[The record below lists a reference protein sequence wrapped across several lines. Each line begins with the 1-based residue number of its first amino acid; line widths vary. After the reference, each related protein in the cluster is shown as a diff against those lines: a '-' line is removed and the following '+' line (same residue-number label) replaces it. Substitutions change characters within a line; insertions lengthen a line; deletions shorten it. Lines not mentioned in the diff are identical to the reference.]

1 MPRPHTT
8 MRKIRDVLRLRL
20 GDQLSLRQVSLS
32 LAIPHTT
39 VADYVRR
46 ARVAGITSWPL
57 PEELSDDDALETRL
71 FGSPASAP
79 RVRPEPDYAMIKK
92 ELPKKG
98 MTLMLLWVEHKELH
112 PDGYEYSQFCQLY
125 RDWRKKLD
133 VTMRQDHKAGE
144 KMFVDFPGL
153 TIPIYDER
161 DLTVSF
167 QAELFVAVLG
177 ASSYLYAEALRS
189 QELVHWCHAHE
200 NAFEAYGGCPAIC
213 VPDNLRS
220 GVTKPHRYEADV
232 NATYQEMAQHYGVV
246 IIPARSYKP
255 RDKAK
260 VEVAVQIAERWIIM
274 RLRKERFTSLG
285 ALNERIGELVEVIN
299 QRPFKKMEGSRAL
312 LFAEIDQPAL
322 RPLPATRY
330 DFATWTKAKVSLDYH
345 LQIDR
350 NFYSVPYNLVG
361 CVLDVRRS
369 ANVVEIFSK
378 NRRVASHKRSYA
390 KGVAVTEP
398 AHMPSSH
405 RRHAAWTPSRIVHW
419 AQKTGPSTAAFIE
432 ALLASR
438 PHPEQGF
445 RSALGV
451 LRLGKRYGPERLELA
466 CARSLAIQSFSYK
479 SVSSILQHGLD
490 QRPLAPVP
498 TRANPTHSNIRGPNY
513 YQ

>member
-1 MPRPHTT
+1 

-20 GDQLSLRQVSLS
+20 GEQLSLRQVSLS
-32 LAIPHTT
+32 LVIPHTT

-46 ARVAGITSWPL
+46 ARVAGIDSWPL
-57 PEELSDDDALETRL
+57 SDELSNDDALEARL
-71 FGSPASAP
+71 FGSQLSAP
-79 RVRPEPDYAMIKK
+79 RVRPEPDFEVMKK
-92 ELPKKG
+92 ELAKKG
-98 MTLMLLWVEHKELH
+98 MTLMLLWVEYREEH

-125 RDWRKKLD
+125 RTWRKKLD

-153 TIPIYDER
+153 TIPIYDAA
-161 DLTVSF
+161 DLTVSYR
-167 QAELFVAVLG
+167 AELFVAVLG
-177 ASSYLYAEALRS
+177 ASSYLYCEALRS

-200 NAFEAYGGCPAIC
+200 NAFAFFGGCPAMC

-220 GVTKPHRYEADV
+220 GVTTPHRYEADP
-232 NATYQEMAQHYGVV
+232 NATYQEMAEHYGVV
-246 IIPARSYKP
+246 IIPARPYKP

-260 VEVAVQIAERWIIM
+260 VEVGVQIAERWIIM

-285 ALNERIGELVEVIN
+285 ALNERIDELVELIN
-299 QRPFKKMEGSRAL
+299 NRPFKKLEGSRAV
-312 LFAEIDQPAL
+312 LFKEIDQPAL
-322 RPLPATRY
+322 RPLPTTRY
-330 DFATWTKAKVSLDYH
+330 DFAVWTKAKVSLDYH

-350 NFYSVPYNLVG
+350 NFYSVPYHLVG
-361 CVLDVRRS
+361 SILDVRTS
-369 ANVVEIFSK
+369 ANIVEIFFK

-405 RRHAAWTPSRIVHW
+405 RRHAAWTPSRIVRW
-419 AQKTGPSTAAFIE
+419 AEKTGPSTAAFIA
-432 ALLASR
+432 ALMASR

-451 LRLGKRYGPERLELA
+451 LRLEKRYGPERLELA
-466 CARSLAIQSFSYK
+466 CARSLAIHSLSYK
-479 SVSSILQHGLD
+479 SVFSILQHGLD
-490 QRPLAPVP
+490 QRPLVDVP
-498 TRANPTHSNIRGPNY
+498 SRANPTHSNIRGPNY

>member
-1 MPRPHTT
+1 
-8 MRKIRDVLRLRL
+8 
-20 GDQLSLRQVSLS
+20 
-32 LAIPHTT
+32 
-39 VADYVRR
+39 
-46 ARVAGITSWPL
+46 
-57 PEELSDDDALETRL
+57 
-71 FGSPASAP
+71 
-79 RVRPEPDYAMIKK
+79 
-92 ELPKKG
+92 
-98 MTLMLLWVEHKELH
+98 MTLMLLWVEYREEHR
-112 PDGYEYSQFCQLY
+112 DGYEYSQFCQLY

-167 QAELFVAVLG
+167 RAELFVAVLG

-189 QELVHWCHAHE
+189 QALVHWCHAHE
-200 NAFEAYGGCPAIC
+200 NAFESYGGCPAIA

-220 GVTKPHRYEADV
+220 GVTKPHRYEADP

-246 IIPARSYKP
+246 IIPARPYKP

-260 VEVAVQIAERWIIM
+260 VEVGVQIAERWIIM
-274 RLRKERFTSLG
+274 RLRKERFTSLST
-285 ALNERIGELVEVIN
+285 LNERIDELVEVIN
-299 QRPFKKMEGSRAL
+299 DRPFKKMDGSRASV
-312 LFAEIDQPAL
+312 FKEIDQPAL

-330 DFATWTKAKVSLDYH
+330 DFALWTKAKVSLDYH

-350 NFYSVPYNLVG
+350 NFYSVPYGLVG
-361 CVLDVRRS
+361 CVLDVRTS

-378 NRRVASHKRSYA
+378 NRRVASHKRSYS
-390 KGVAVTEP
+390 KCVAVTEV

-405 RRHAAWTPSRIVHW
+405 RRHAQWTPSRIVHW
-419 AQKTGPSTAAFIE
+419 AQKTGPSTAQFIE
-432 ALLASR
+432 ALMASR

-451 LRLGKRYGPERLELA
+451 LRLEKRYGSERLECA
-466 CARSLAIQSFSYK
+466 CARSLAIHSLSYK

-490 QRPLAPVP
+490 QRPLVGVP
-498 TRANPTHSNIRGPNY
+498 SRANPTHSNIRGRNY

>member
-1 MPRPHTT
+1 
-8 MRKIRDVLRLRL
+8 
-20 GDQLSLRQVSLS
+20 
-32 LAIPHTT
+32 
-39 VADYVRR
+39 
-46 ARVAGITSWPL
+46 
-57 PEELSDDDALETRL
+57 
-71 FGSPASAP
+71 
-79 RVRPEPDYAMIKK
+79 
-92 ELPKKG
+92 

-167 QAELFVAVLG
+167 RAELFVAVFG

-200 NAFEAYGGCPAIC
+200 NAFGFFGGCPAIA

-220 GVTKPHRYEADV
+220 GVTKPHRYAADP

-246 IIPARSYKP
+246 IIPARPYKP

-274 RLRKERFTSLG
+274 RLREERFTSLG
-285 ALNERIGELVEVIN
+285 ALNERIDELVEIIN
-299 QRPFKKMEGSRAL
+299 NRPFKKLEGSRASVFL
-312 LFAEIDQPAL
+312 EIDQPAL

-330 DFATWTKAKVSLDYH
+330 DFAMWTKAKVSLDYH

-361 CVLDVRRS
+361 SVLDVRTS
-369 ANVVEIFSK
+369 ANVVEIFAN
-378 NRRVASHKRSYA
+378 NRRVASHKRSYQ
-390 KGVAVTEP
+390 KGVAVTEGP
-398 AHMPSSH
+398 TC
-405 RRHAAWTPSRIVHW
+405 RAATAATRSGPRVASC
-419 AQKTGPSTAAFIE
+419 TGPRKPGPQRLS
-432 ALLASR
+432 S
-438 PHPEQGF
+438 
-445 RSALGV
+445 
-451 LRLGKRYGPERLELA
+451 LRR
-466 CARSLAIQSFSYK
+466 
-479 SVSSILQHGLD
+479 
-490 QRPLAPVP
+490 
-498 TRANPTHSNIRGPNY
+498 
-513 YQ
+513 

>member
-1 MPRPHTT
+1 

-46 ARVAGITSWPL
+46 ARGAGIESWPL
-57 PEELSDDDALETRL
+57 PEELSNDDALEARL
-71 FGSPASAP
+71 FGSSARAP
-79 RVRPEPDYAMIKK
+79 RVRPEPDFPMMKK

-98 MTLMLLWVEHKELH
+98 MTLMLLWVEYREEHSN
-112 PDGYEYSQFCQLY
+112 GYEYSQFCQLY
-125 RDWRKKLD
+125 RMWRKKLD
-133 VTMRQDHKAGE
+133 VTMRQDHKAAE

-167 QAELFVAVLG
+167 RAELFVAVLG

-189 QELVHWCHAHE
+189 QELVHWCHAHK
-200 NAFEAYGGCPAIC
+200 NAFEFFGGCPAIAM
-213 VPDNLRS
+213 PDNLRS
-220 GVTKPHRYEADV
+220 GVTTPHRYEADP

-246 IIPARSYKP
+246 IIPARPYKP

-260 VEVAVQIAERWIIM
+260 VEVAMQIAERWIIM
-274 RLRKERFTSLG
+274 ALRKERFTSLDE
-285 ALNERIGELVEVIN
+285 LNERVDELVELIN
-299 QRPFKKMEGSRAL
+299 DRPFKKMEGSRASVFL
-312 LFAEIDQPAL
+312 EIDQPAL
-322 RPLPATRY
+322 RPLPASRY
-330 DFATWTKAKVSLDYH
+330 DFATWTKAKVSLDYR

-361 CVLDVRRS
+361 SVLDVRTS
-369 ANVVEIFSK
+369 ANVVEIFAN
-378 NRRVASHKRSYA
+378 NRRVASHKRSYL
-390 KGVAVTEP
+390 KGVAVTEA

-405 RRHAAWTPSRIVHW
+405 RRHAQWTPSRIVHW
-419 AQKTGPSTAAFIE
+419 AEKTGPSTAQFIE
-432 ALLASR
+432 SLLASR

-451 LRLGKRYGPERLELA
+451 LRLEKRYGPERLELA
-466 CARSLAIQSFSYK
+466 CARSLAIHSFSYK
-479 SVSSILQHGLD
+479 SVASILQHGLD
-490 QRPLAPVP
+490 RRPLVEVP
-498 TRANPTHSNIRGPNY
+498 SRANPTHANVRGANY

>member
-1 MPRPHTT
+1 

-20 GDQLSLRQVSLS
+20 GEQLSLRQVSLS
-32 LAIPHTT
+32 LAMPHTT

-46 ARVAGITSWPL
+46 ARAAGITSWPL
-57 PEELSDDDALETRL
+57 PEELASDDALEARL
-71 FGSPASAP
+71 LGPPTSAP
-79 RVRPEPDYAMIKK
+79 RVRPEPDFAMIKK

-98 MTLMLLWVEHKELH
+98 MTLMLLWVEYKELH

-161 DLTVSF
+161 DLNMSYR
-167 QAELFVAVLG
+167 AELFVAVLG
-177 ASSYLYAEALRS
+177 ASSYLYCEALRS

-200 NAFEAYGGCPAIC
+200 NAFEFFGGCPAIA

-220 GVTKPHRYEADV
+220 GVTTPHRYEAEPNV
-232 NATYQEMAQHYGVV
+232 TYQEMAEHYGVV
-246 IIPARSYKP
+246 IIPARPYKA

-285 ALNERIGELVEVIN
+285 ALNERIDELVEIIN
-299 QRPFKKMEGSRAL
+299 IRPFKKLEGSRAL
-312 LFAEIDQPAL
+312 LFKEIDQPAL
-322 RPLPATRY
+322 RPLPASRY

-350 NFYSVPYNLVG
+350 NFYSVPYGLVG
-361 CVLDVRRS
+361 SVLDVRTS
-369 ANVVEIFSK
+369 VNVVEIFFK

-390 KGVAVTEP
+390 KGVAVTEA

-405 RRHAAWTPSRIVHW
+405 RRHALWTPSRIVAW
-419 AQKTGPSTAAFIE
+419 AEKTGPSTAQFIE

-445 RSALGV
+445 RSVLGV
-451 LRLGKRYGPERLELA
+451 LRLEKRYGPERLELA
-466 CARSLAIQSFSYK
+466 CARSLAIHSLSYK
-479 SVSSILQHGLD
+479 SVASILQHGLD
-490 QRPLAPVP
+490 QRPLAAVSQ
-498 TRANPTHSNIRGPNY
+498 RANPTHSNIRGANY

>member
-1 MPRPHTT
+1 
-8 MRKIRDVLRLRL
+8 MRKIRDVLRLRF

-32 LAIPHTT
+32 LAVPHTT

-46 ARVAGITSWPL
+46 AGVAGIDSWPL
-57 PEELSDDDALETRL
+57 PAELAHDDALEARL
-71 FGSPASAP
+71 FGSPASVP
-79 RVRPEPDYAMIKK
+79 RVRPEPDFAMMKK

-98 MTLMLLWVEHKELH
+98 MTLMLLWVEYREEHR
-112 PDGYEYSQFCQLY
+112 DGYEYSQFCQLY

-167 QAELFVAVLG
+167 RAELFVAVLG

-189 QELVHWCHAHE
+189 QALVHWCHAHE
-200 NAFEAYGGCPAIC
+200 NAFESYGGCPAIA

-220 GVTKPHRYEADV
+220 GVTKPHRYEADP

-246 IIPARSYKP
+246 IIPARPYKP

-260 VEVAVQIAERWIIM
+260 VEVGVQIAERWIIM
-274 RLRKERFTSLG
+274 RLRKERFTSLST
-285 ALNERIGELVEVIN
+285 LNERIDELVEVIN
-299 QRPFKKMEGSRAL
+299 DRPFKKMDGSRASV
-312 LFAEIDQPAL
+312 FKEIDQPTL

-330 DFATWTKAKVSLDYH
+330 DFALWTKAKVSLDYH

-350 NFYSVPYNLVG
+350 NFYSVPYGLVG
-361 CVLDVRRS
+361 CVLDVRTS

-378 NRRVASHKRSYA
+378 NRRVASHKRSYS
-390 KGVAVTEP
+390 KCVAVTEV

-405 RRHAAWTPSRIVHW
+405 RRHAQWTPSRIVHW
-419 AQKTGPSTAAFIE
+419 AQKTGPSTAQFIE
-432 ALLASR
+432 ALMASR

-451 LRLGKRYGPERLELA
+451 LRLEKRYGPERLECA
-466 CARSLAIQSFSYK
+466 CARSLAIHSLSYK

-490 QRPLAPVP
+490 QRPLVGVP
-498 TRANPTHSNIRGPNY
+498 SRANPTHSNIRGRNY